1 MYPDL
6 FGIKDFSYSLMMVLG
21 FITAFLVVFLFLK
34 KRCKIDT
41 LDFAIVVII
50 TLIVGIISAIL
61 FENLYEAIKHA
72 INGEKQS
79 FTWGMTFIGG
89 LVGGVIAFVLMHKF
103 YYQKAHESIL
113 KDVLIIAPSAI
124 CFAHAFGRIGCY
136 LAGCCY
142 GKATDSWIG
151 VMFPGMTQKVIPT
164 QLIEM
169 IFLLILGLIL
179 LFLALKKVSKYQ
191 MPIYMLSYG
200 IFRFIIEFY
209 RGDERGQIGVLSP
222 SQYWCLILIIGSIV
236 LAIFYGKVMY
246 KRKNKHEI

>member
-1 MYPDL
+1 
-6 FGIKDFSYSLMMVLG
+6 
-21 FITAFLVVFLFLK
+21 
-34 KRCKIDT
+34 
-41 LDFAIVVII
+41 
-50 TLIVGIISAIL
+50 
-61 FENLYEAIKHA
+61 
-72 INGEKQS
+72 
-79 FTWGMTFIGG
+79 
-89 LVGGVIAFVLMHKF
+89 
-103 YYQKAHESIL
+103 
-113 KDVLIIAPSAI
+113 
-124 CFAHAFGRIGCY
+124 
-136 LAGCCY
+136 
-142 GKATDSWIG
+142 
-151 VMFPGMTQKVIPT
+151 MFPGMTQKVIPT